1 MTEQKLAEIIRAQI
15 KIEKTT
21 AEKIEEFEGSVSNLA
36 ARLFLAEMRFD
47 TEKHAKILQ
56 TMLDLMGQYE
66 PERRSRRFWQ
76 IETREYVDALDA
88 KKTLEDH
95 VKVETKMLQNMK
107 AGMKGTDDEAL
118 KTLLK
123 YIVEDERKHHK
134 IMETRLEKAFK
145 MVSLP

>member
-1 MTEQKLAEIIRAQI
+1 MTEQKLAEVIRAQI

-36 ARLFLAEMRFD
+36 VRLFLAEMRFD
-47 TEKHAKILQ
+47 TEKHAKLLQ
-56 TMLDLMGQYE
+56 TMLDLMDQYE

-76 IETREYVDALDA
+76 IETREYVDALIA

-118 KTLLK
+118 KTLFK
-123 YIVEDERKHHK
+123 HIVEDERKHHVIMKK
-134 IMETRLEKAFK
+134 ILEKAFT
-145 MVSLP
+145 MISLP

>member
-1 MTEQKLAEIIRAQI
+1 MTEQKLAEVIRAQI

-107 AGMKGTDDEAL
+107 AGMKGTDDEVL
-118 KTLLK
+118 KTLFK
-123 YIVEDERKHHK
+123 YIFEDERKHHK
-134 IMETRLEKAFK
+134 IMETILEKAFK

>member
-1 MTEQKLAEIIRAQI
+1 MTEQKLAEVIRAQI

-36 ARLFLAEMRFD
+36 TRLFLAEMRFD

-56 TMLDLMGQYE
+56 TMLDLMDQYE

-107 AGMKGTDDEAL
+107 AGMKGTDDETL
-118 KTLLK
+118 KTLFK

-134 IMETRLEKAFK
+134 IMETILEKAFK

>member
-1 MTEQKLAEIIRAQI
+1 MTEQKLAEVIRAQI

-66 PERRSRRFWQ
+66 PERRSRAELYTGCNCHGRH
-76 IETREYVDALDA
+76 R
-88 KKTLEDH
+88 H
-95 VKVETKMLQNMK
+95 V
-107 AGMKGTDDEAL
+107 G
-118 KTLLK
+118 
-123 YIVEDERKHHK
+123 
-134 IMETRLEKAFK
+134 
-145 MVSLP
+145 